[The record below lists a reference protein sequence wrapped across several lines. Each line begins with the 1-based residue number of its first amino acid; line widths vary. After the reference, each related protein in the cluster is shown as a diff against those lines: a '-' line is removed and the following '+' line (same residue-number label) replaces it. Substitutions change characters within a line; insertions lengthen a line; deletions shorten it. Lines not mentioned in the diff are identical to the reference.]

1 MQSINIQQRFG
12 ELLTMFDDLEF
23 DEARHLYFVNG
34 DNYPSVSKKL
44 EEHYEKFDEKYWLE
58 KKAPVEGVSIEEL
71 RARWHKKRD
80 DACAKGHDAHHFLE
94 HFKPG
99 MEHLANTPEKKA
111 GVAFL
116 MNYIYKENPRYYIIT
131 QEFRMI
137 HREFK
142 YCGTT
147 DMLLWDSWTD
157 SIVVAD
163 WKTNEDLFK
172 TYGTLK
178 PPFTYLESNP
188 FNKYQLQFS
197 YYQLMVDQS
206 KFKVSDRWLIYL
218 EPLNRED
225 TDLSTADGMYQVHK
239 TCDFTDDL
247 SSFLKGNVFANN
259 NTYGL
264 VW

>member
-1 MQSINIQQRFG
+1 MTTTINIQQKFND
-12 ELLTMFDDLEF
+12 LLTMFDDLEF

-44 EEHYEKFDEKYWLE
+44 EEHYEKFDEKKWLE
-58 KKAPVEGVSIEEL
+58 IKAPQEGVSVEEL

-80 DACAKGHDAHHFLE
+80 DACEKGHICHHYLE
-94 HFKPG
+94 HFKLG
-99 MEHLANTPEKKA
+99 MEHLADTPEKQA

-116 MNYIYKENPRYYIIT
+116 MNYIYKDNPRYYIIT

-137 HREFK
+137 QRHFK

-157 SIVVAD
+157 TIIVAD

-178 PPFTYLESNP
+178 APFTYLESNP

-197 YYQLMVDQS
+197 YYQLMVEQS
-206 KFKVSDRWLIYL
+206 KYKVSERWLIYL
-218 EPLNRED
+218 E
-225 TDLSTADGMYQVHK
+225 ADGMYSLHK
-239 TCDFTDDL
+239 TMDFTSDL
-247 SSFLKGNVFANN
+247 DSFLKGNYYAASNS
-259 NTYGL
+259 YGL